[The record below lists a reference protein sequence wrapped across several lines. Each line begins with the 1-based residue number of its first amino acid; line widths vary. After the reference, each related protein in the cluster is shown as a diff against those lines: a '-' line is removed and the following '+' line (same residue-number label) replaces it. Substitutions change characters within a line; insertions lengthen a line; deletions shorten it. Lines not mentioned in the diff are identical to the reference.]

1 VITTPLDEAT
11 PAVSAGALRRPAGRT
26 LRLRDGRVV
35 RVRPIRPSDAE
46 LLREFDGGLCEANHR
61 FRYLG
66 WMPPLP
72 ADRALA
78 MATVDFEHRFALVA
92 TARREGR
99 EVIVA
104 DCRMVAEPDGTAEIA
119 IAVADDHHD
128 VGLGPTLIRLMLAI
142 AAIHG
147 IETVVAQ
154 VRFDNAHMMHV
165 LRGLGFERTA
175 WELGVVTFVARPC
188 RVPMSERRSALRRGA
203 ETPYLELGPSGGH
216 GAGSPG
222 ADWGRV

>member
-1 VITTPLDEAT
+1 VITTPLDQAA

-78 MATVDFEHRFALVA
+78 MATVDFEYRFALVA
-92 TARREGR
+92 TARRGSR

-104 DCRMVAEPDGTAEIA
+104 DCRMVAESGLTAEIA
-119 IAVADDHHD
+119 VAVADDHHD

-142 AAIHG
+142 AAHHG

-175 WELGVVTFVARPC
+175 WELGVVTFVARPLP
-188 RVPMSERRSALRRGA
+188 VPTAHGRSALGRA
-203 ETPYLELGPSGGH
+203 
-216 GAGSPG
+216 PG
-222 ADWGRV
+222 RP